1 METQDWSNLDS
12 FRAAIEAEFY
22 KSIVNKPERI
32 PAYEETMREMR
43 EKMYKM
49 GLDPADPRDAY
60 AVSMTIKMVAD
71 FLSGFFNRLCG
82 DPHVM
87 GHLRD
92 GVVCLGYHVRD
103 IAFSCEA
110 PEFKEAAE

>member
-1 METQDWSNLDS
+1 METNWSNLDS
-12 FRAAIEAEFY
+12 FRAAIEQEFY

-43 EKMYKM
+43 EKMYKV

-60 AVSMTIKMVAD
+60 VTAMTIKMVAD
-71 FLSGFFNRLCG
+71 FLSGFFNTLCG
-82 DPHVM
+82 DQHIM
-87 GHLRD
+87 SHLRD

-103 IAFSCEA
+103 LAFACDA
-110 PEFKEAAE
+110 PEFGLED